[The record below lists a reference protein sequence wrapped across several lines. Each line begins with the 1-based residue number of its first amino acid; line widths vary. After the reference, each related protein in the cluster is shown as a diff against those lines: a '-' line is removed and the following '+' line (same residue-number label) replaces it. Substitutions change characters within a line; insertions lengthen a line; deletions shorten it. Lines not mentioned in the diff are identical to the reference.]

1 MRVIY
6 KDDPITNKRHAVA
19 YKLLKNRGIE
29 KIAYNIN
36 TANPV
41 VNPVEDNSDKP
52 LITQK
57 VLIGNGEII
66 TIGINYLI
74 YIESIIMDID
84 IPFSDD
90 AELLIYTPRDVVYR
104 FSIGGKT
111 GRNTFGFTEDDILI
125 HEPYDALKTGIPV
138 MDIDE
143 KIFPMIISNG
153 PECNTVSF
161 RVINNSNSNALAKI
175 IISTKPVPE
184 PEPETESGET
194 T

>member
-74 YIESIIMDID
+74 
-84 IPFSDD
+84 
-90 AELLIYTPRDVVYR
+90 
-104 FSIGGKT
+104 
-111 GRNTFGFTEDDILI
+111 
-125 HEPYDALKTGIPV
+125 
-138 MDIDE
+138 
-143 KIFPMIISNG
+143 
-153 PECNTVSF
+153 
-161 RVINNSNSNALAKI
+161 
-175 IISTKPVPE
+175 
-184 PEPETESGET
+184 
-194 T
+194 